1 MIIPIHKQSSIE
13 VMHYEAKTLA
23 STLSLISSD
32 AIVTDDDSLVI
43 QYNIKLLQS
52 NKNILDI
59 IFVKKYGTIIKTT
72 ATGWSVEDK
81 LNEQYKKLE
90 GATEKFQIFEK
101 ENKFHY
107 VYPVLIAGVHWGWLH
122 LDYSLD
128 QYRASLWTI
137 YKSIISLVVALL
149 FATVLVSYYIAK
161 YISKPILELRQK
173 ANLIASGDLTQRSM
187 VNRDDEMGEL
197 ARDFNTMVKQL
208 QITHNQLQNSQKEL
222 EKKVVLRTKEL
233 QELNA
238 KLDIKIQEAVAQNS
252 QQEQMLIQQSRMAA
266 MGEMIGNIAH
276 QWRQPLNALS
286 LIMQNIYY
294 EYESNELTKE
304 DLEHFI
310 EKGQRLTDNMSKT
323 IDDFRNF
330 FRPNKMIKK
339 FKISESIYSTQELI
353 SASYKN
359 NNIELFITIDEDKE
373 IEGYPNEFS
382 QVLLNVLTNAK
393 DALVE
398 KKIYNAKVEL
408 ASKVYSDTIVITIT
422 DNAGGI
428 PQNILPNI
436 FDPYFT
442 TKDKNIGTGIGLYMS
457 KMIIE
462 NNMHGKIT
470 AVNYNGGAKFIIE
483 IPIRLQKND

>member
-23 STLSLISSD
+23 STLALISTD

-43 QYNIKLLQS
+43 EYNIKLLQS
-52 NKNILDI
+52 NPNILDI

-72 ATGWSVEDK
+72 AKGWSLEEK
-81 LNEQYKKLE
+81 LDEQYKQLE
-90 GATEKFQIFEK
+90 ANNEKFQII
-101 ENKFHY
+101 ENEDKFHY
-107 VYPVLIAGVHWGWLH
+107 VYPVVIAGVHWGWLH

-128 QYRASLWTI
+128 QYKASLATI
-137 YKSIISLVVALL
+137 YKSIISLVISLL
-149 FATVLVSYYIAK
+149 FATVLVSYYIAR
-161 YISKPILELRQK
+161 YISKPILELRKK
-173 ANLIASGDLTQRSM
+173 ANLIARGDLTQRAA

-197 ARDFNTMVKQL
+197 ARDFNKMVEQL
-208 QITHNQLQNSQKEL
+208 QITHKQLQNSQKEL

-238 KLDIKIQEAVAQNS
+238 QLDIKIKEAVEQNS

-286 LIMQNIYY
+286 LILQNIYY
-294 EYESNELTKE
+294 EYESKELTKE

-310 EKGQRLTDNMSKT
+310 EKGQRLTENMSKT

-330 FRPNKMIKK
+330 FRPNKMVEK
-339 FKISESIYSTQELI
+339 FKISESVYSTKELI

-359 NNIELFITIDEDKE
+359 NNIELIISLDEDKE

-382 QVLLNVLTNAK
+382 QVLLNILTNAK

-398 KKIYNAKVEL
+398 KRVKSAKVEL
-408 ASKVYSDTIVITIT
+408 SSKVYSDTINITIT

-428 PQNILPNI
+428 PETILPNI

-442 TKDKNIGTGIGLYMS
+442 TKDKSIGTGIGLYMS

-470 AVNYNGGAKFIIE
+470 ALNYNGGARFIIE
-483 IPIRLQKND
+483 IPIRLRNHD